1 MNNAYEELSGKSED
15 GLLSHRSGNLKQVT
29 EVTGGVASKIA
40 TTIKQTRRRC
50 LVKILLVYLLLF
62 QIFHMKKIDNITENL
77 YSFRSLVGGTIGD
90 SRAST
95 NTTTGVGNIMRG
107 EADLHLRFD
116 DKAGSDMDPKFH
128 DPATSPKA
136 ETSPTPPTGVYNDE
150 DYQKALKET
159 LKVLPDVQTA
169 SLSRPFFSG
178 LNNQVHRFIGTIL
191 LSNTEKTGQIIEES
205 IRWKDTFG
213 TNKGVPH
220 YRLWDVVHWNSFFP
234 TLPRFASYDSEHH
247 PHLQPH
253 LRNTTIEGK
262 VYSEIEVKHRKLD
275 WDIWANKSITHPRP
289 MGQFPQQNLNRYKQF
304 TKKLDL
310 GHKTE
315 KDHLEM
321 YSLILKDALRPHPF
335 LQKIIKEEMSKLR
348 GEEGGKFMTLHA
360 RVEPDMARQDRV
372 CSVSRT
378 IGQCSFICACQMGDQ
393 MEEVCRLNHMF

>member
-1 MNNAYEELSGKSED
+1 MSNAYEEISGKSKD
-15 GLLSHRSGNLKQVT
+15 GLLSHRSRNLKVAK
-29 EVTGGVASKIA
+29 VTGGFASKIA
-40 TTIKQTRRRC
+40 TTGRNITFKK
-50 LVKILLVYLLLF
+50 LNILLVFLLLF
-62 QIFHMKKIDNITENL
+62 QIFHMMSFHSKTENPDL
-77 YSFRSLVGGTIGD
+77 LRSLENIGD
-90 SRAST
+90 SLASIDTT
-95 NTTTGVGNIMRG
+95 NVGNMKG

-169 SLSRPFFSG
+169 SLSRAFYSG
-178 LNNQVHRFIGTIL
+178 LNNQMHRFIGTIL
-191 LSNTEKTGQIIEES
+191 LANTEKTGQIIEES

-378 IGQCSFICACQMGDQ
+378 IG
-393 MEEVCRLNHMF
+393 